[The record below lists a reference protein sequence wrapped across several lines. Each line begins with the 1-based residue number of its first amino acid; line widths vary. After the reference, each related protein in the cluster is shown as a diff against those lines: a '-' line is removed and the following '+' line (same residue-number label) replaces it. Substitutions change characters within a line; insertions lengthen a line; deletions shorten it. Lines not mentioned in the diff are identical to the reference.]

1 MMSASRLIAGWK
13 KLLTMLLV
21 SMSGVGCYA
30 HTIIYVAN
38 TDSQDISVF
47 RLDESIQKSTLLQTY
62 PVGGAVMPMAL
73 SPNKR
78 LLYAAIRSEPYRI
91 AVLAIDPAT
100 GKLSPHG
107 SAPLVDS
114 MANIALDQDGRYL
127 FAASYGGNKIS
138 MNRLDSNGVPE
149 TETQV
154 LATGEHPHQITA
166 DPTNQFIYVSL
177 LGADRL
183 GYFRINSTTDKLQH
197 MSKPAITF
205 DSGSGPR
212 HFVFSATG
220 KFIYL
225 LDELQAN
232 LHVLQR
238 NSETGTASLLESHAL
253 LPEDWPQKAWAA
265 DIHMTPDGK
274 FLYAS
279 ERNSNSLSGFKIKAD
294 GRLGAIG
301 RWDTEHQPRA
311 FGISPDGN
319 FLAAV
324 GQKSHHMTLYAIHP
338 ETGALTPVDRKF
350 TGKNPAWVEMM
361 VLPVSGATN
370 N

>member
-1 MMSASRLIAGWK
+1 MLI
-13 KLLTMLLV
+13 L
-21 SMSGVGCYA
+21 SISGVGCYA
-30 HTIIYVAN
+30 GTIIYIAN

-47 RLDESIQKSTLLQTY
+47 SLDELTQKTKLLQTY
-62 PVGGAVMPMAL
+62 PVGGAVMPLAL
-73 SPNKR
+73 SADKH
-78 LLYAAIRSEPYRI
+78 LLYAAIRSEPYR
-91 AVLAIDPAT
+91 VVVSAIDPAT

-107 SAPLVDS
+107 SAALVDS
-114 MANIALDQDGRYL
+114 MANIALDPGGRYL

-138 MNRLDSNGVPE
+138 MSRLDSNGIPE

-154 LATGEHPHQITA
+154 LATGAHPHQITA
-166 DPTNQFIYVSL
+166 DPANHFIYVSL

-183 GYFRINSTTDKLQH
+183 GYFRMNSTTEKLQQ

-225 LDELQAN
+225 LDELHAN
-232 LHVLQR
+232 LHVLKR
-238 NSETGTASLLESHAL
+238 NIETGTASLLESHAL
-253 LPEDWPQKAWAA
+253 LPEDWQHKAWAA
-265 DIHMTPDGK
+265 DIHMTPNGK

-279 ERNSNSLSGFKIKAD
+279 ERNSNSVSGFSIKPD
-294 GRLGAIG
+294 GRLSVIG
-301 RWDTEHQPRA
+301 RWDTELQPRA

-324 GQKSHHMTLYAIHP
+324 GQKSHGMSLYSIHP
-338 ETGALTPVDRKF
+338 DTGELKQVDRQP
-350 TGKNPAWVEMM
+350 TGKNPGWVEM
-361 VLPVSGATN
+361 VSLPASGAAN